1 MLLCIWVFFFTG
13 WGWNAP
19 TASTPAPGKMF
30 LLWWLRLCIPPPS
43 FCWTFIPFPLSSLP
57 VCIFSSLLFPPACL
71 SPLVSFRFG
80 VSGKT
85 FEMGFSSAHRWSCR
99 EPAIHGER
107 GTTHTPEASADQSK
121 DTATAHLHRG
131 AGKVIAL
138 AAVKVNVKSDC
149 SDTSDILFPSCVPFG
164 LQSQNLGAKWPR
176 RRRARK

>member
-1 MLLCIWVFFFTG
+1 MAFGWDPSKCRVNTRFIRILGCNAFVYLSFSTG

-57 VCIFSSLLFPPACL
+57 VCILSSLLFPPACL
-71 SPLVSFRFG
+71 SPFVSFRFG

-99 EPAIHGER
+99 LSRTGYTWRER
-107 GTTHTPEASADQSK
+107 Y
-121 DTATAHLHRG
+121 DTYTWSQCGPKQGHRD
-131 AGKVIAL
+131 
-138 AAVKVNVKSDC
+138 S
-149 SDTSDILFPSCVPFG
+149 SSPSGCWESYSTRCRQG
-164 LQSQNLGAKWPR
+164 
-176 RRRARK
+176 